1 MIKENLAKLR
11 ERIPENIELVCVSK
25 FHPNK
30 AILEAYNCGE
40 RIFGESKVQELL
52 QKYETLPND
61 ISWHFIGHLQRNKVK
76 YIIPF
81 VELIHGV
88 DSERLLSEI
97 NKEAAKINRTVSCLL
112 QVHIADEE
120 TKFGFDLDKLYQTL
134 CSVSNSNYKNIS
146 IRGVMG
152 MATLTQDLEQI
163 RLEFRYLKKIFDD
176 LKTKYFS
183 DNPNFSEISMG
194 MSDDYRIAIEEGS
207 TMLRIGSTIFG
218 RRDY

>member
-1 MIKENLAKLR
+1 MIKDNLVKLR
-11 ERIPENIELVCVSK
+11 KRIPENVELVCVSK
-25 FHPNK
+25 FHSNE
-30 AILEAYNCGE
+30 AILEAYDCDE
-40 RIFGESKVQELL
+40 RVFGESKVQELV

-76 YIIPF
+76 YIVPF

-97 NKEAAKINRTVSCLL
+97 DKEAAKINRTVNCLL

-134 CSVSNSNYKNIS
+134 CSVSNSKYKNIS

-163 RLEFRYLKKIFDD
+163 RSEFRYLKRIFDD

-207 TMLRIGSTIFG
+207 TMVRIGTTIFG
-218 RRDY
+218 YRNY